1 MVISSFLPYTFYHC
15 SMSYEFELHDLRE
28 DILRMTAEG
37 ARGCETTYELRE
49 LKFQIQK
56 YIRRNVTNSKKSPTE
71 VAQEFGT
78 SFENAVSNVTGNSN
92 MEIEEMPPLLE
103 DHDGE
108 IEPTEIDGESVEVIK
123 TGSGRDSSTYPV
135 VRHSSGYRICTCP
148 SQKYHLMCKHTLARI
163 IERNWMGTPSNSPV

>member
-1 MVISSFLPYTFYHC
+1 MG
-15 SMSYEFELHDLRE
+15 YEFELHDLRE

-37 ARGCETTYELRE
+37 ARGCESPYELRE

-56 YIRRNVTNSKKSPTE
+56 YIRRNVTKTKKSPAE

-78 SFENAVSNVTGNSN
+78 SFENAVSVVTGNAE

-108 IEPTEIDGESVEVIK
+108 IQPTEIDGESVEVIR
-123 TGSGRDSSTYPV
+123 TGNSQNPSTYPV
-135 VRHSSGYRICTCP
+135 VQHDSGYRICTCP
-148 SQKYHLMCKHTLARI
+148 SQKYHLVCKHTLARI
-163 IERNWMGTPSNSPV
+163 IERNWMGTPSNAPV